1 MNEESPLVEL
11 EHPGVIL
18 REEFLEP
25 YEISQN
31 QLAAAMEVPRNR
43 ISLIVQGKR
52 AITAET
58 SIRLGRALGVSDF
71 FFLNLQHNYDR
82 RIAQRDIANSI
93 DVKPILKPAA

>member
-1 MNEESPLVEL
+1 MNEASPLVEL

-31 QLAAAMEVPRNR
+31 QLAVAMGVPRNR

-71 FFLNLQHNYDR
+71 FFLNLQ
-82 RIAQRDIANSI
+82 A
-93 DVKPILKPAA
+93 